1 VPKRDF
7 GWTDNRVTDIPW
19 SDNGVMNRSE
29 LEQFDEI
36 RPYNDD
42 EVAEVISRLLTTPE
56 LITALMKFRFP
67 RLSRWLP
74 FVLRPLVMRVL
85 SRQLSGID
93 TVAKIQDVIAGY
105 MQNMI
110 DRSTGQLS
118 FSGVQQLDPN
128 AAYLF
133 ISNHRDIA
141 MDPAFVNWGLYRN
154 GMKTARIAIGDNLL
168 KKPYVSDLMRLNKS
182 FIVNRS
188 ATGVRGKLKAL
199 TQLSAYIDH
208 SISSGHSIWIAQ
220 REGRAKDGNDRT
232 EPAIMKMLYMSLKK
246 RGVSFPD
253 VAKTLHIVPV
263 SISYEYDPCDALK
276 AAELFALASK
286 GEYQKSQYEDIES
299 IVQGIIGY
307 KGDVHVAFGQPIV
320 DDFENADDL
329 ARTIDQAIIGNYH
342 LHGSNV
348 LAAGLDAD
356 QVTATKRDDYLNRVS
371 AINADCLPWFVA
383 QYANPALNKQKLAEQ
398 ASEKGAA

>member
-1 VPKRDF
+1 
-7 GWTDNRVTDIPW
+7 
-19 SDNGVMNRSE
+19 MNRSE

-42 EVAEVISRLLTTPE
+42 EVAAVISRLLTTPE

-74 FVLRPLVMRVL
+74 WVLRPLVLRVL

-93 TVAKIQDVIAGY
+93 TVAQIQDVIAAY
-105 MQNMI
+105 MQRMI
-110 DRSTGQLS
+110 DRSTGELS
-118 FSGVQQLDPN
+118 FSGVERLDPSV
-128 AAYLF
+128 AYLF

-154 GMKTARIAIGDNLL
+154 GMQTARIAIGDNLL

-246 RGVSFPD
+246 RGLSFPEA
-253 VAKTLHIVPV
+253 VKALHIVPV

-276 AAELFALASK
+276 AAELYALASQGGYK
-286 GEYQKSQYEDIES
+286 KSQFEDIES

-320 DDFENADDL
+320 DEYENADDL
-329 ARTIDQAIIGNYH
+329 ARAIDLAVIGNYH

-348 LAAGLDAD
+348 LAAGLDAE
-356 QVTATKRDDYLNRVS
+356 QIAAVKREDYQHRVA
-371 AINADCLPWFVA
+371 AIQADCLPWFVA
-383 QYANPALNKQKLAEQ
+383 QYANPALNKYKLTELAIVEGK
-398 ASEKGAA
+398 A

>member
-1 VPKRDF
+1 
-7 GWTDNRVTDIPW
+7 
-19 SDNGVMNRSE
+19 MNKPE

-42 EVAEVISRLLTTPE
+42 EVADVISRLLTTPE

-74 FVLRPLVMRVL
+74 SLLRPLVTRVL
-85 SRQLSGID
+85 SKQLAGID
-93 TVAKIQDVIAGY
+93 TVAKMQDVIAAY
-105 MQNMI
+105 MQNMV
-110 DRSTGQLS
+110 DRSTGELS
-118 FSGVQQLDPN
+118 FSGLERLDPDV
-128 AAYLF
+128 AYLF

-154 GMKTARIAIGDNLL
+154 GMQTARIAIGDNLL

-188 ATGVRGKLKAL
+188 ATGVRGKMKAL
-199 TQLSAYIDH
+199 SQLSAYIDH
-208 SISSGHSIWIAQ
+208 SISDGHSIWIAQ

-246 RGVSFPD
+246 RGLSFPEA
-253 VAKTLHIVPV
+253 AKALHIVPV

-276 AAELFALASK
+276 AAELYALASQGGYK
-286 GEYQKSQYEDIES
+286 KSQYEDIES

-307 KGDVHVAFGQPIV
+307 KGDVHVAFSQPIV
-320 DDFENADDL
+320 DEFETADDL
-329 ARTIDQAIIGNYH
+329 ARAIDQAVIGNYH

-348 LAAGLDAD
+348 LAAGLNTD
-356 QVTATKRDDYLNRVS
+356 QVAAAKRSDYQHRVA
-371 AINADCLPWFVA
+371 AIGADYLPWFVA
-383 QYANPALNKQKLAEQ
+383 QYANPVLNKQKLAELTIV
-398 ASEKGAA
+398 KGNA